1 MSVLLSEIILLHSKV
16 TAYIYQIYAKCKV
29 FDILAMIDILR
40 KMRHL
45 YTRLEQYTIFELPG
59 IN

>member
-16 TAYIYQIYAKCKV
+16 TAYIYQPKRKV

-40 KMRHL
+40 KMHHL